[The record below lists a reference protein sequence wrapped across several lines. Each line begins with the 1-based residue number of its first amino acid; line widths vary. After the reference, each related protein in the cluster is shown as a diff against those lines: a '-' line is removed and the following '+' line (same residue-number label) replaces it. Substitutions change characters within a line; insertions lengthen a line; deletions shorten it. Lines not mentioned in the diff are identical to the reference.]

1 MYKSDIGTAFIK
13 RICDQS
19 IHSAA
24 VNHPYLTALSTGE
37 LPNIELAF
45 KDFAFQYGLYTTNFT
60 RYVSALIKNLSLE
73 KHKNILLENLAEEQ
87 GDTHNFDLPSDVLSS
102 IEGIPHTQLFR
113 RFQEAVGVDEAYK
126 KNAEKCQTGHL
137 WSQQFLYL
145 CQMNEYVG
153 VGAIGIGTEL
163 IVSSIYRQIL
173 KGLEDHSQLNM
184 LEHVFFD
191 LHSECDDEH
200 AAQINL
206 IASELAQSHAACEQ
220 IEFGVKMG
228 INLRVMFWD
237 KMLERAQ
244 HFPSS
249 NSLTH
254 EKLSTIGY

>member
-1 MYKSDIGTAFIK
+1 MYKSNIGTAFIK

-19 IHSAA
+19 INSAA
-24 VNHPYLTALSTGE
+24 VNHPYLTALSTGD
-37 LPNIELAF
+37 LPNIDLAF

-60 RYVSALIKNLSLE
+60 KYVSALIKNLSHE
-73 KHKNILLENLAEEQ
+73 KHKKILLENLAEEQ
-87 GDTHNFDLPSDVLSS
+87 GDTHNFDLPSEVLAS
-102 IEGIPHTQLFR
+102 IDGEPHTNLFR
-113 RFQEAVGVDEAYK
+113 RFQESVGVDKIYK
-126 KNAEKCQTGHL
+126 NNTEKCQTGYL

-163 IVSSIYRQIL
+163 IVSRIYKQIL
-173 KGLEDHSQLNM
+173 KGLEDHSQLTM

-200 AAQINL
+200 ATQINL
-206 IASELAQSHAACEQ
+206 IASELAQSHETCEQ
-220 IEFGVKMG
+220 IEYGMKMS
-228 INLRVMFWD
+228 INMRVMFWD

-244 HFPSS
+244 NLPSS
-249 NSLTH
+249 NSLNN